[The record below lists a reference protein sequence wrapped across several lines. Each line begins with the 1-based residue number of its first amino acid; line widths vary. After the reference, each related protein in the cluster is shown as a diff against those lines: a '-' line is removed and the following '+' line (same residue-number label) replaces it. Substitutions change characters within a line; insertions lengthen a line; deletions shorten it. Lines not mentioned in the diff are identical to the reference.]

1 MINIYYREIRKY
13 QPLTKEQEQQLTT
26 LVKLGDE
33 QARKTLIEHN
43 LRLVTH
49 IAQAYYH
56 PSVEL
61 LDLIQEGNIG
71 LIEAVDRF
79 DPELGYQFST
89 FAVWWI
95 RKMILLYLGKDE
107 DKVSLDLP
115 ILGEAGEIL
124 RLGDTII
131 DEENTLGGQSCEKQ
145 GARLEYE
152 QSMQQMRERMAKLP
166 MREKEVLMMLYG
178 IGLKRALTLQEIARL
193 LDITPERVGQIR
205 NKALGR
211 LK

>member
-1 MINIYYREIRKY
+1 
-13 QPLTKEQEQQLTT
+13 
-26 LVKLGDE
+26 
-33 QARKTLIEHN
+33 
-43 LRLVTH
+43 LVTH
-49 IAQAYYH
+49 IAQEYYH

-145 GARLEYE
+145 GVRLEHE

-178 IGLKRALTLQEIARL
+178 IGLKRALTLQEIAKL

-205 NKALGR
+205 DKALGR

>member
-49 IAQAYYH
+49 IAQEYYH

-79 DPELGYQFST
+79 DPELGYNFST

-107 DKVSLDLP
+107 DKISLDLP
-115 ILGEAGEIL
+115 ISGEAGEIL

>member
-13 QPLTKEQEQQLTT
+13 QPLTKEQEQRLTT

-61 LDLIQEGNIG
+61 LELIQEGNIG

-79 DPELGYQFST
+79 DPELGYNFST

-107 DKVSLDLP
+107 DKISLDLP
-115 ILGEAGEIL
+115 ISGEAGEIL

-145 GARLEYE
+145 GVRLEHE
-152 QSMQQMRERMAKLP
+152 QSMQQMQERMAKLP

-178 IGLKRALTLQEIARL
+178 IGLKRALTLQEIAKQ

-205 NKALGR
+205 DKALGR
-211 LK
+211 LR

>member
-1 MINIYYREIRKY
+1 MLHIYYRDIKKY
-13 QPLTKEQEQQLTT
+13 QPLSKGQEQQLTRQI
-26 LVKLGDE
+26 KQGDE
-33 QARKTLIEHN
+33 EARKTLIEHN
-43 LRLVTH
+43 VRLVVK
-49 IAQAYYH
+49 IAQEYYY
-56 PSVEL
+56 PKVEL

-79 DPELGYQFST
+79 DPDLGYQFST

-95 RKMILLYLGKDE
+95 RKMILLYLNRDE

-115 ILGEAGEIL
+115 IIETTGEIVH
-124 RLGDTII
+124 LGDTII
-131 DEENTLGGQSCEKQ
+131 DEENQIGGQSCEQQ
-145 GARLEYE
+145 GARLEHE

-178 IGLKRALTLQEIARL
+178 IGLKRALSLQEVARL

-205 NKALGR
+205 NQALRR

>member
-49 IAQAYYH
+49 IAQEYYH

-107 DKVSLDLP
+107 DLMSLESP
-115 ILGEAGEIL
+115 ILSEEGEEVH
-124 RLGDTII
+124 LGDTII
-131 DEENTLGGQSCEKQ
+131 DEENILGGQSCEKQ
-145 GARLEYE
+145 GARLEHE

-193 LDITPERVGQIR
+193 LNITPERVGQIR
-205 NKALGR
+205 DKALGR
-211 LK
+211 LR

>member
-13 QPLTKEQEQQLTT
+13 QALAKEQEQQLTT

-79 DPELGYQFST
+79 DPELGYNFST

-107 DKVSLDLP
+107 DKISLDLP
-115 ILGEAGEIL
+115 ISGEAGEIL

-145 GARLEYE
+145 GVRLEHE
-152 QSMQQMRERMAKLP
+152 QSMQQMQERMAKLP

-178 IGLKRALTLQEIARL
+178 IGLKRALTLQEIAKQ

-205 NKALGR
+205 DKALGR
-211 LK
+211 LR

>member
-13 QPLTKEQEQQLTT
+13 QPLTKEQEKQLTR
-26 LVKLGDE
+26 LVKHGDE

-131 DEENTLGGQSCEKQ
+131 DEENTLGGQSSEKQ
-145 GARLEYE
+145 GARLEHE
-152 QSMQQMRERMAKLP
+152 QSMQQMQERMAKLP

-178 IGLKRALTLQEIARL
+178 IGLKRALTLQEIAKL

-205 NKALGR
+205 DKALGR

>member
-13 QPLTKEQEQQLTT
+13 QPLTKEQEQQPTT
-26 LVKLGDE
+26 LVKQGDE

-49 IAQAYYH
+49 IAQEYYH

-145 GARLEYE
+145 GARLEHE
-152 QSMQQMRERMAKLP
+152 QSMQQMRVRMAKLP

-193 LDITPERVGQIR
+193 LNITPERVGQIR
-205 NKALGR
+205 DKALGR